1 MIWKKILNLQKKEN
15 KMKIEIEKKPRGW
28 NLSIDNGTAKNYSSL
43 FKLAK
48 ALMNFAKGQ
57 GI

>member
-1 MIWKKILNLQKKEN
+1 MKVDIQRKSRGYDLILGDGE
-15 KMKIEIEKKPRGW
+15 
-28 NLSIDNGTAKNYSSL
+28 AKNYSSL

-48 ALMNFAKGQ
+48 ALIAFAKGQ

>member
-1 MIWKKILNLQKKEN
+1 MIIKID
-15 KMKIEIEKKPRGW
+15 KKPKGYD
-28 NLSIDNGTAKNYSSL
+28 LKIGEATTKNYPSL

>member
-1 MIWKKILNLQKKEN
+1 
-15 KMKIEIEKKPRGW
+15 MKIEIEKKPRGW